1 MVNQKIRDACVN
13 LLRSETSESDGEW
26 DFVIRDVRAARRR
39 FRINFNSV
47 RKLVTIIRG

>member
-1 MVNQKIRDACVN
+1 MDNQKIRDACVN
-13 LLRSETSESDGEW
+13 LLRSESDGEW

-47 RKLVTIIRG
+47 RKLVIIIRR